1 MSRPKWGGLG
11 LAVQKQLGLPPFT
24 KRGLAIRSVLPKHGR
39 MVVGRKND
47 GRGARFHQNRQVVQK
62 RGWVV
67 VGLSKTGPREVRVDL
82 EHRKCAGF
90 PRTTAVPLFKENE
103 NNRFDCI
110 CVF

>member
-1 MSRPKWGGLG
+1 
-11 LAVQKQLGLPPFT
+11 
-24 KRGLAIRSVLPKHGR
+24 

-47 GRGARFHQNRQVVQK
+47 GGGARFHQNGQVVQK

-67 VGLSKTGPREVRVDL
+67 VGLSKTGPLREVRVDL

-103 NNRFDCI
+103 NNRFGCI
-110 CVF
+110 PTGVF